1 MRIIGFGTALFI
13 SALAAAGFA
22 QRPAATPAQE
32 WRTYDH
38 DLAGTRFSPLTE
50 INTGNVAT
58 LTKTWTYNFPPP
70 PGGRGG
76 GGLLS
81 GSEAVPLVIA
91 GVMYLPAGNTVV
103 ALEADTGKVIWE
115 REFAGGPQAGSVSRR
130 GVGYWP
136 GDGTTPAR
144 VFVTAGRR
152 LLSLDAATGKPS
164 EGFGANGEVD
174 MIVGYG
180 GTPTI
185 YKNVLVVGASV
196 NELPQGPPGDTRA
209 FDAITG
215 KKLWDFHT
223 VPRPGEVG
231 HETWLDNGWENRS
244 GTNVWAFSMTVDEAR
259 GILYMPVAGPAANYW
274 GGDRPGNNLF
284 GNSVVAIDIATGTYK
299 WHFQTVHHDIWD
311 IDFSAAPGLLDIRQ
325 GGRTIPAL
333 ATVGK
338 SGFMFILDRTNGKP
352 VFGVEERAVPKGHV
366 PGEWY
371 SPTQP
376 FPVKP
381 PALAK
386 TSFRKADMVTAA
398 DTTAEHA
405 AACQALWDRSGG
417 FTNQGPFTP
426 FTFHE
431 DGAPPKSTISF
442 PGGTGGINWGGT
454 ATDPRTGYL
463 YMNSHDTSLVGWVEK
478 KKPGVTYSFES
489 VGSPLPYDRASVDG
503 VGPFHTFAASMGK
516 DAASREIILPCQR
529 PPWSRLIAVNANT
542 GEIAWE
548 TTLGINENLPAGKQN
563 VGGSGSAGPTVTAG
577 GLVFVGATD
586 DRRFRAFDSKTGR
599 ELWVTKLEAVGNA
612 NPITYQAKN
621 GKQYVAIV
629 ATNQLVVFTLPQP
642 LGGQSAPPRSV
653 PPVETQRMLLCGLST
668 RARCRTMKSS
678 SPATSQRSPT
688 SLSWRNAPRSKR
700 PGSSQERRRA

>member
-1 MRIIGFGTALFI
+1 MARRFFLPFGAALLI
-13 SALAAAGFA
+13 LGLAGAGRA

-32 WRTYDH
+32 WRWYDH

-50 INTGNVAT
+50 INAANVAT
-58 LTKTWTYNFPPP
+58 LAKAWTFNFPPA
-70 PGGRGG
+70 PGGRGAPL
-76 GGLLS
+76 GL
-81 GSEAVPLVIA
+81 GASEAVPLVIA

-103 ALEADTGKVIWE
+103 ALEADTGKVIWQ
-115 REFAGGPQAGSVSRR
+115 REIASGPQTGAVSRR
-130 GVGYWP
+130 GVGYWT

-152 LLSLDAATGKPS
+152 LLSLDAASGKPS
-164 EGFGANGEVD
+164 EGFGTNGEVD

-180 GTPTI
+180 GTPTVF
-185 YKNVLVVGASV
+185 KNVMVVGASV
-196 NELPQGPPGDTRA
+196 NEVPLGPPGDTRA

-215 KKLWDFHT
+215 RTLWTFHT

-284 GNSVVAIDIATGTYK
+284 ANSVVAVDIATGTYR

-311 IDFSAAPGLLDIRQ
+311 IDFSAAPGLVDIRQ
-325 GGRTIPAL
+325 GGRMIPAL

-338 SGFMFILDRTNGKP
+338 SGYMFILDRTNGKP
-352 VFGVEERAVPKGHV
+352 VFGAEERPVAKGNV

-376 FPVKP
+376 FPLKP

-386 TSFRKADMVTAA
+386 TSFKKDDMVTAS

-405 AACQALWDRSGG
+405 AGCQALWDRSGG
-417 FTNQGPFTP
+417 FTNEGPFTP
-426 FTFHE
+426 FTFHA
-431 DGAPPKSTISF
+431 DDAPPKSTISF
-442 PGGTGGINWGGT
+442 PGGTGGVNWGGT
-454 ATDPRTGYL
+454 ATDPRSGYM

-478 KKPGVTYSFES
+478 KKPGVTYSFDA
-489 VGSPLPYDRASVDG
+489 VGSPQLYDRASIDG

-516 DAASREIILPCQR
+516 DGAGRDMMLPCQR
-529 PPWSRLIAVNANT
+529 PPWSRLVAVSANT
-542 GEIAWE
+542 GEIAWQ
-548 TTLGINENLPAGKQN
+548 TTLGINENLPPGKQD

-586 DRRFRAFDSKTGR
+586 DRRFRAFDSKTGK
-599 ELWVTKLEAVGNA
+599 ELWAAKLEAAGNA
-612 NPITYQAKN
+612 NPISYQAKN
-621 GKQYVAIV
+621 GRQYVAIV
-629 ATNQLVVFTLPQP
+629 ATNQVVVFALP
-642 LGGQSAPPRSV
+642 
-653 PPVETQRMLLCGLST
+653 
-668 RARCRTMKSS
+668 
-678 SPATSQRSPT
+678 
-688 SLSWRNAPRSKR
+688 
-700 PGSSQERRRA
+700 